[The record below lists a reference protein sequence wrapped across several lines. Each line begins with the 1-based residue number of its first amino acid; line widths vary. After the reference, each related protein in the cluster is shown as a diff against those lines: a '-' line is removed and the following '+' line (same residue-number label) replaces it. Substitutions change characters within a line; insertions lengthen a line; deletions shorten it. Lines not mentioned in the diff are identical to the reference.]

1 MSKVCKK
8 QYQNRKVKSLFP
20 LNTSKHGMKMRKV
33 EKYETNKQ
41 NTNRLK
47 KSALP
52 YMRKLLNEEY
62 NRKQKIIESIHSL

>member
-1 MSKVCKK
+1 
-8 QYQNRKVKSLFP
+8 
-20 LNTSKHGMKMRKV
+20 MKMRKGN
-33 EKYETNKQ
+33 KYKTNKQ

-62 NRKQKIIESIHSL
+62 NRKQKIIQNIYS